1 MPNAPAVFNRQ
12 QTQASS
18 RTLRR
23 DSFNTRVQ
31 TVPPSYW
38 QAIIFLFSF
47 AILVSRR
54 PDAIFRP
61 EFFIEDGPIFYAQ
74 AYNAGLLH
82 PLFWTYSGYL
92 HTFPRLVADLAQF
105 FPLVYAPL
113 LFNLVALTL
122 QILPAQ
128 MLLSSRLTAIGSR
141 PARLFLALLYLS
153 LPNSSEVHVNLAGAH
168 WRLATLAFLVIV
180 SAPPRTKGAK
190 VFDYFAVLMCGL
202 TGPLAIMLT
211 PVAFLGW
218 RKGRE
223 RWKLILAST
232 LAACAGVQGSLIL
245 IAGRSQR
252 LKEPLWANLG
262 SLLEILANHVFMA
275 ALMGRN
281 ILFHAHPLGALVV
294 ASLGIATLLYGLYRG
309 PLQLKLFI
317 IFAYSVLA
325 CSLASPMM
333 AWPVV
338 TGIPAGPHLPGWEV
352 LALGG
357 EQRYWYMPM
366 LAFVATLVWL
376 LKPTTPAAIH
386 LGAILCFVLM
396 PVAVVRDWRCW
407 PRVDLHFGEY
417 AEKFRQAPRG
427 TVLVIPVN
435 PPGWSM
441 RLVKH

>member
-1 MPNAPAVFNRQ
+1 MGIRVGVHDTSKARRSGTLAASNPAILDSRRT
-12 QTQASS
+12 QTCSPPALGEKFIT
-18 RTLRR
+18 RLR
-23 DSFNTRVQ
+23 

-38 QAIIFLFSF
+38 QAVIFLVSF

-74 AYNAGLLH
+74 AYNAGLQH

-92 HTFPRLVADLAQF
+92 HTLPRLVADLAQF
-105 FPLVYAPL
+105 FPLAYAPL
-113 LFNLVALTL
+113 LFNLMALTL
-122 QILPAQ
+122 QILPVQ
-128 MLLSSRLTAIGSR
+128 MLLSSRLSAIGSV
-141 PARLFLALLYLS
+141 PARLFRALLYLS
-153 LPNSSEVHVNLAGAH
+153 LPNTSEVHVNLAGAH

-180 SAPPRTKGAK
+180 SAPPRSTGAR
-190 VFDYFAVLMCGL
+190 VFDYFAVLMRGL
-202 TGPLAIMLT
+202 MGPLAIMLT
-211 PVAFLGW
+211 PVAFLAW
-218 RKGRE
+218 RNSRE
-223 RWKLILAST
+223 HWKLILTST
-232 LAACAGVQGSLIL
+232 LATCAGVQGSLIL

-252 LKEPLWANLG
+252 LKEPLGANLG

-333 AWPVV
+333 PWPVV
-338 TGIPAGPHLPGWEV
+338 SGIPAGPHLPGWQV

-357 EQRYWYMPM
+357 GNN
-366 LAFVATLVWL
+366 
-376 LKPTTPAAIH
+376 AI
-386 LGAILCFVLM
+386 GTC
-396 PVAVVRDWRCW
+396 RCW
-407 PRVDLHFGEY
+407 RLS
-417 AEKFRQAPRG
+417 RR
-427 TVLVIPVN
+427 
-435 PPGWSM
+435 WSGY
-441 RLVKH
+441 